1 MDNHDN
7 DIEAIGGFDK
17 NSLNNILNNKYS
29 LTTDMVEGEDL
40 SSSLKHSSYCDTKS
54 FFFFFETWLSEE
66 DDSSLFN

>member
-7 DIEAIGGFDK
+7 DIETIDGFDK
-17 NSLNNILNNKYS
+17 NSLNNILNNEYS

-54 FFFFFETWLSEE
+54 FSSFFGGQSKFIHCSKF
-66 DDSSLFN
+66 